1 MSPLIHFKCQ
11 EEESSRSRGEET
23 WSCAGGLGEQCWGQH
38 RSLSTTG
45 VRSEQNCWPHI
56 APGDVPSPGGLQPLV
71 QEVSGG
77 WWWAMKMMQCAR
89 NTGCFFSCITA
100 VDICWQHHADGQERK
115 LGISVAGHRYPASG
129 WRSQRLAQCDLPACA
144 VPDWHHEA
152 RETTS
157 ICAETWRLITEACTG
172 KGLINQTHVMWAA
185 RACGLVIYP
194 QTPIS
199 TRNSSAF
206 WICLSSCMLTRH
218 EIAT

>member
-1 MSPLIHFKCQ
+1 MSNVKKRKAQ
-11 EEESSRSRGEET
+11 GAGERRHGPVL
-23 WSCAGGLGEQCWGQH
+23 AGWGSNAGASTGASAPQGWAQNKTAGHTSHLEMCHCLG
-38 RSLSTTG
+38 
-45 VRSEQNCWPHI
+45 V
-56 APGDVPSPGGLQPLV
+56 LQPLV

-77 WWWAMKMMQCAR
+77 WRWAMKMMQCAR
-89 NTGCFFSCITA
+89 NTGCFFSCTTS
-100 VDICWQHHADGQERK
+100 VVICWQHHADGQERK

-157 ICAETWRLITEACTG
+157 ICAETWRLVTEACTG

-194 QTPIS
+194 QTSIS
-199 TRNSSAF
+199 TRNSSFLHFEYVFHLA
-206 WICLSSCMLTRH
+206 C
-218 EIAT
+218 

>member
-1 MSPLIHFKCQ
+1 MSNVKKRKAQGAGERRHGPVLAGWG
-11 EEESSRSRGEET
+11 SSAGASTEASAPRGWDQNKT
-23 WSCAGGLGEQCWGQH
+23 AGHTLHLEMCHRLG
-38 RSLSTTG
+38 
-45 VRSEQNCWPHI
+45 V
-56 APGDVPSPGGLQPLV
+56 LQPLV

-77 WWWAMKMMQCAR
+77 WWWAMKMMQYAR

-115 LGISVAGHRYPASG
+115 LGISVAGHRYPASRWG
-129 WRSQRLAQCDLPACA
+129 SQRLAQCDLPACA